1 MKKFTKFYF
10 KTQTFLIVTFFAIVV
25 AAIFFQI
32 VNRMVL
38 KIPVHWP
45 EELAR
50 YLIVWITFLAA
61 IAAMRQGAMI
71 GVDILTSRFK
81 GIPLLLLK
89 IFQDLVILGFASV
102 ITYNCSIIVFMQIEM
117 EQISPALQVNMAI
130 PYSAILV
137 WGTLTVC
144 EMIIDLVRQVKAFSQ
159 GEQPKA

>member
-1 MKKFTKFYF
+1 MKKFTEFYF

-71 GVDILTSRFK
+71 GVDILTSKFK

-89 IFQDLVILGFASV
+89 VFQDFVILGFACI
-102 ITYNCSIIVFMQIEM
+102 ITYNCSIIVFMQVEM

-137 WGTLTVC
+137 WGALTVF
-144 EMIIDLVRQVKAFSQ
+144 EMSIDLVRQVKAFSQ
-159 GEQPKA
+159 SESPKA